1 MIGGGL
7 LIGACGEEMEIRNC
21 HSTAVV
27 FIYYELSIEGASLVA
42 QCQSRRYRFDPGSG
56 RSPGEGNGNPLQD
69 SCLGN
74 PMNRGAWQ
82 SAVHGLAKKKK
93 KKSQTRLS
101 D

>member
-56 RSPGEGNGNPLQD
+56 RSPGEGHGNPLQD

-82 SAVHGLAKKKK
+82 SAVHGVAK
-93 KKSQTRLS
+93 SWTRLS
-101 D
+101 MRA